1 MPYAIHVGLAG
12 WAIRKEQRDLFGEA
26 GSHLQRYAARF
37 ATVEINSSFYRPHQH
52 DTYVR
57 WSDSVPGGFRFSVKM
72 PRWLTHDR
80 CLADTGDDL
89 RQFLRE
95 VSGLGPKLGCILVQ
109 LPPGLPYDR
118 RTVETFCS
126 ALRSRHRGPIAW
138 EPRHPTW
145 FTGAADRRLEAHGM
159 ARVAA
164 DPICGEGGG
173 DPGGSERVT
182 YFRLQGSPVMY
193 HLELRRCVPRRAGE
207 ATVGGECACARVVHL
222 RQHGAGRSR
231 HRRRASYVPTRR
243 ASARRR
249 SCRRRWCRRR
259 ALTRSDPRE
268 WS

>member
-12 WAIRKEQRDLFGEA
+12 WAIRKEQSDLFGEA

-109 LPPGLPYDR
+109 LPPGLPYDP

-193 HLELRRCVPRRAGE
+193 HSSYGDAYLDALARRLLAV
-207 ATVGGECACARVVHL
+207 
-222 RQHGAGRSR
+222 
-231 HRRRASYVPTRR
+231 
-243 ASARRR
+243 SARAPA
-249 SCRRRWCRRR
+249 WCIFDNTARGAAATDAVRLMSR
-259 ALTRSDPRE
+259 LDALARE
-268 WS
+268 GDLAADDGVDGAR